1 MFDAFALFGFEL
13 FQCHIHEVHSCA
25 ASVADSTAPVN
36 LRPSRPTLSTS
47 KYIFYRTNRL
57 HHLLPYAQHTDDGA
71 SILTT
76 MQAHIIQLNIAWEDK
91 SANYQRVNELLEAAT
106 ISPNDLI
113 VLPELFDVGFT
124 LNAQIASDAAGT
136 TRVFLQELADKTN
149 CTIHGSRAVPDPDSG
164 KLHNCATITTPGQSS
179 PTCEYAKFH
188 PFSLGREGET
198 YAAGNELK
206 CYQWVSGD
214 QALTVV
220 PTICYDLRFPELF
233 RMGLHHGAQA
243 FVMGANWPTARI
255 EHWRTLCIARAIENQ
270 AYIIAANR
278 TGNDPHLSYPGNSI
292 VVDPKGKV
300 IAELGDEETVVSV
313 EINPQEVIDWRMA
326 FPALNDIKLI

>member
-1 MFDAFALFGFEL
+1 M
-13 FQCHIHEVHSCA
+13 H
-25 ASVADSTAPVN
+25 
-36 LRPSRPTLSTS
+36 
-47 KYIFYRTNRL
+47 
-57 HHLLPYAQHTDDGA
+57 
-71 SILTT
+71 
-76 MQAHIIQLNIAWEDK
+76 AHIIQLNIAWEDK
-91 SANYQRVNELLEAAT
+91 PANYARVTELIKDAP
-106 ISPNDLI
+106 INPGDLI

-124 LNAQIASDAAGT
+124 LDADKATDSDGQ
-136 TRVFLQELADKTN
+136 TRVFLQQLADDTN
-149 CTIHGSRAVPDPDSG
+149 CTIHGSRAVPDPDTG

-188 PFSLGREGET
+188 PFSFGREGET

-206 CYQWVSGD
+206 CYQWISGD
-214 QALTVV
+214 HILTVV

-243 FVMGANWPTARI
+243 FVMGANWPAARI
-255 EHWRTLCIARAIENQ
+255 EHWRALCIARAIENQ

-278 TGNDPHLSYPGNSI
+278 TGNDPHLSYPGKSI

-300 IAELGDEETVVSV
+300 LAELGDEEAVLSV
-313 EINPQEVIDWRMA
+313 EINPQEVINWRTT